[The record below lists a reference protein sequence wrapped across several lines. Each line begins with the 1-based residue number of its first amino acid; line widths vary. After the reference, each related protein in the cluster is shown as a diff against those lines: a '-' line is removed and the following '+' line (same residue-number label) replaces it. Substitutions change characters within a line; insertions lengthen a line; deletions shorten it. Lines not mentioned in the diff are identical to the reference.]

1 MYEIKT
7 GDVYEDFSR
16 NKEMYDV
23 SNFPTKSKCYDNSGK
38 LVAEKMKDE
47 SRGVAI

>member
-16 NKEMYDV
+16 NKEMLDV
-23 SNFPTKSKCYDNSGK
+23 SNFPTKSTCYYNSGK
-38 LVAEKMKDE
+38 LVPGKMKDE